1 MKGGKDIWASL
12 CFAKFEVTNRE
23 ALIMNLSINIVA
35 FKFYVFWQSETWM
48 SFFFLGRQTGLQ
60 CVAALLKTISKTLE
74 ECRIGQEKWGRHGKY
89 DTMKT
94 YNRRDFTERPEKE
107 SQRN

>member
-1 MKGGKDIWASL
+1 MEGGKDIWASL

-23 ALIMNLSINIVA
+23 ALIMNQTVRNMN
-35 FKFYVFWQSETWM
+35 E
-48 SFFFLGRQTGLQ
+48 FFFLGRQTGLQ

-89 DTMKT
+89 DTMKS